1 MRYYHVAG
9 INNTELKLVSCMIVS
24 IIVIYLVCKYY
35 CLYMSGTYQQT
46 VCVLHYTTGDLKTE
60 SKRVFRDIYC
70 EGDFYSVTKKMFVS
84 STSDSRDD
92 IAAHIFLT
100 FSWNFGDRIT
110 YRIKFS
116 EEFITRRKFA
126 ESRRMQSL
134 YQSLK
139 QWVSEGSR
147 RFRVGQQSILQPPVP
162 YDHCVSVP
170 ISRLLT
176 VGSMSVQHS
185 VLIVS

>member
-1 MRYYHVAG
+1 M
-9 INNTELKLVSCMIVS
+9 
-24 IIVIYLVCKYY
+24 
-35 CLYMSGTYQQT
+35 
-46 VCVLHYTTGDLKTE
+46 
-60 SKRVFRDIYC
+60 FRDIYC
-70 EGDFYSVTKKMFVS
+70 EGDYSVTKKMFVS

-134 YQSLK
+134 Y
-139 QWVSEGSR
+139 EN
-147 RFRVGQQSILQPPVP
+147 
-162 YDHCVSVP
+162 
-170 ISRLLT
+170 
-176 VGSMSVQHS
+176 
-185 VLIVS
+185 